1 MSDEARELLR
11 AGDIPGLLRHLR
23 FNADDMEQAEMARLM
38 EEAAARSGFDDL
50 RQAAAAVAA
59 DPDDPG
65 KLYDYGYA
73 CVERGV
79 SYLAIPAL
87 RRALVLAPG
96 AQPLLNELVSALE
109 DEIRHAEAVA
119 VLDENA
125 ATLRPWPDRYLL
137 AFNALMAGDLA
148 RATAEAR
155 RLPEPEDHRW
165 LPARDRLARMLDRAD
180 AVRAVSPLDR
190 RDLRGWHFA
199 LTGGVLAT
207 ISPFGFD
214 DGMTGRYAYTGD
226 AFGGCRRTLDRLRQI
241 LDAAGRRPTVVG
253 LLPDRSSHILGLA
266 AAGLFGLPAEPF
278 DPARP
283 DALVVAYDL
292 NEFDTGGLWER
303 APGQV
308 LFEHA
313 TCWTDPPQVSADV
326 SGFLHQTVT
335 HPWGERLHVEPDG
348 SVQRLPPDDRPVEEL
363 AAEIVHAAPTSY
375 EGEDGAPPDSDEAL
389 AHLVASVRNHWLTGP
404 RHRVRSPGP
413 VPSSRFL

>member
-23 FNADDMEQAEMARLM
+23 FNAEDMQQTEVARLIG
-38 EEAAARSGFDDL
+38 EAAAQSGFDDL

-65 KLYDYGYA
+65 KLYEYGYA

-79 SYLAIPAL
+79 SYLAVPAL
-87 RRALVLAPG
+87 RRALDLAPG
-96 AQPLLNELVSALE
+96 APSLLTELVAALE
-109 DEIRHAEAVA
+109 DEARHAEAVA
-119 VLDENA
+119 VLDEHA
-125 ATLRPWPDRYLL
+125 AALQPWPGRYLL
-137 AFNALMAGDLA
+137 AFNALMAGDLD

-155 RLPEPEDHRW
+155 RLPEPKDRDW
-165 LPARDRLARMLDRAD
+165 LPARDRLARMLDRAH

-207 ISPFGFD
+207 LSPFGFD

-226 AFGGCRRTLDRLRQI
+226 SFGGCRRTLDRLRLI
-241 LDAAGRRPTVVG
+241 LDAAGRGPEVVA

-266 AAGLFGLPAEPF
+266 AAGLLGLPAEPF

-292 NEFDTGGLWER
+292 NEIDAGGLRER

-326 SGFLHQTVT
+326 SGLLHQTVT
-335 HPWGERLHVEPDG
+335 PPWGERLHADPDG
-348 SVQRLPPDDRPVEEL
+348 SVRRLPPDERPVEEL
-363 AAEIVHAAPTSY
+363 AAEIVHADPLTH
-375 EGEDGAPPDSDEAL
+375 EGEDGAPPDTDEAL
-389 AHLVASVRNHWLTGP
+389 AHLVASVRDQWLTGP
-404 RHRVRSPGP
+404 RHRVGSPGP